1 MTQANALI
9 EKDIF
14 FHFPNLMTLPGDW
27 QLFKPDFVNF
37 AANIY

>member
-14 FHFPNLMTLPGDW
+14 VHTPNIMSYDEK
-27 QLFKPDFVNF
+27 QQ
-37 AANIY
+37 